1 MAILNTSNTDTNGL
15 VFAAYS
21 DGTKFVDYVAVANL
35 ASTGVT
41 FSTDSTRDVGVYAGA
56 GSTDSGAAS
65 FGGVDLFCDAGS
77 AFTVLVC
84 CKQSATDSTGTILGR
99 CSATPGNRTFQLLWS
114 AGILTT
120 YLRGISSNIGN
131 TGTANDT
138 NYHQHAISWDGSTAR
153 YAVDDSATLMNPAVG
168 SAAIETENL
177 LFGARTA
184 SSKAAFLTGKIQYVL
199 IYDKVVAQAQRT
211 RIWNDP
217 LSLLTVPDVTAP
229 TLSAPSVSSI
239 LSTSATGNVTTNEG
253 NGTLYYRVSANSTES
268 AATVKAG
275 SSQAVSA
282 SGAQA
287 VSLTGLTAATNYYCH
302 FCHRDSGGNDS
313 TVSSSAQFTTAAGA
327 VKGATITLYNAATL
341 QASLT
346 SILAL
351 WWDATSPSGAPV
363 YSTSSASTN
372 SSGVLSLNINAVTT
386 LSVGQSGFLLLY
398 KLDGS
403 DHKNSLV
410 FAGRVAVA
418 EI

>member
-1 MAILNTSNTDTNGL
+1 MAILNTSNTDTDGL

-56 GSTDSGAAS
+56 GSTDSGANS
-65 FGGVDLFCDAGS
+65 FGGVDLFCDSGR

-114 AGILTT
+114 AGILTI
-120 YLRGISSNIGN
+120 YLRGTSTSIGN
-131 TGTANDT
+131 TGTLNDT
-138 NYHQHAISWDGSTAR
+138 NYHQHAISWDGSIAR
-153 YAVDDSATLMNPAVG
+153 YAVDDGSAVTPTVG

-184 SSKAAFLTGKIQYVL
+184 SSTAAFLTGKIQYVL

-217 LSLLTVPDVTAP
+217 LSLLTVSDVTAP

-341 QASLT
+341 QANLT

-410 FAGRVAVA
+410 FAGRVAVT